1 MCCLLRNQTIVHLQ
15 NQEIVAFQNQDTV
28 FDQKQDI
35 QANSLAKEQLD
46 TETFKAIMY
55 EDAGAALIQR
65 SKMDLKELEV
75 RSKQLLDLQDVSR
88 QQLEIK
94 AYLQESKLDTK
105 RTVDEIV

>member
-1 MCCLLRNQTIVHLQ
+1 MIDASYSSQQLQ
-15 NQEIVAFQNQDTV
+15 LAKSQLQVADIKA

-88 QQLEIK
+88 QRLEIK